1 MRETAGRLQANAQAV
16 GAQHLKDGPLA
27 TVQAS
32 DWSVRW
38 QQQMVDAAQ
47 ALHDAGQGFAEAAQQ
62 LGRLLRIE
70 WPALGRQARSALGV
84 IARAACGR
92 RPQPG
97 FLRAA

>member
-1 MRETAGRLQANAQAV
+1 V

-47 ALHDAGQGFAEAAQQ
+47 ALHDAGQGFAEAQQ

-84 IARAACGR
+84 IARALPAAAGR
-92 RPQPG
+92 NLA
-97 FLRAA
+97 LRAA